1 MKKTSLLAATAI
13 AALALT
19 SCSGGGT
26 PSGENGSGD
35 TVANQPLNVGGFL
48 DITSW
53 DPALADVGF
62 DVTYLSAVYDP
73 LLTVDGDGKPQPA
86 LATKWEVSA
95 DYKKITMD
103 LRTDAKFS
111 DGEAFTADAAVKN
124 LEYLQKGVRS
134 QEAYTNVSAFKKVDE
149 DTIEIDLKKRDDTIL
164 YFMGLGRSWM
174 ASPKAIDA
182 GTLAK
187 SPIGSGPYTLAADS
201 VTGSEYH
208 FTKVADH
215 WDAKAYKA
223 DPLKIM
229 PIMDAT
235 ARNNAMASGQ
245 INVNYADQ
253 TSLNQAESNGW
264 NVAKKVSGWVGL
276 QFADRV
282 GANNKAV
289 GDLKVRQALNYA
301 FDGAKILS
309 AIGSGQ
315 GELTNQVFPAGM
327 PGNVSDL
334 NGTYAFNMDK
344 AKALMAEAGYADGF
358 ELKMPIAQVFQT
370 WQPSVEAAFKEL
382 KIKVTWDEMQMP
394 DYQAKAATYP
404 IFIAFIS
411 MDSNPVATVQRQI
424 STPQWYNPTPGL
436 DKFPEVKA
444 QVDAVENAAPDA
456 QLAEIEKL
464 NKLVT
469 DQAFFS
475 VWYQANNAYV
485 STSNITVTP
494 VTGQMYPTLNHITF
508 K

>member
-1 MKKTSLLAATAI
+1 MQLPVGAQPRGRGRI
-13 AALALT
+13 AKHLSDQPEAQRIRT
-19 SCSGGGT
+19 GT
-26 PSGENGSGD
+26 Q
-35 TVANQPLNVGGFL
+35 TVVEPRLQLRIAQSRVNVERL
-48 DITSW
+48 MAR
-53 DPALADVGF
+53 P
-62 DVTYLSAVYDP
+62 
-73 LLTVDGDGKPQPA
+73 K
-86 LATKWEVSA
+86 
-95 DYKKITMD
+95 
-103 LRTDAKFS
+103 
-111 DGEAFTADAAVKN
+111 KN
-124 LEYLQKGVRS
+124 LVTQIGP
-134 QEAYTNVSAFKKVDE
+134 
-149 DTIEIDLKKRDDTIL
+149 
-164 YFMGLGRSWM
+164 GLCQ
-174 ASPKAIDA
+174 
-182 GTLAK
+182 L
-187 SPIGSGPYTLAADS
+187 
-201 VTGSEYH
+201 
-208 FTKVADH
+208 VA
-215 WDAKAYKA
+215 
-223 DPLKIM
+223 L
-229 PIMDAT
+229 
-235 ARNNAMASGQ
+235 
-245 INVNYADQ
+245 
-253 TSLNQAESNGW
+253 
-264 NVAKKVSGWVGL
+264 
-276 QFADRV
+276 
-282 GANNKAV
+282 
-289 GDLKVRQALNYA
+289 
-301 FDGAKILS
+301 DGATQMAAHERGTGEVGHLLQQL
-309 AIGSGQ
+309 GPGQ
-315 GELTNQVFPAGM
+315 GELTHPVVPAGM

-494 VTGQMYPTLNHITF
+494 VTGQMYPTLNHIAF